1 MQVPRCLRL
10 TLALVKAATG
20 EAKGG
25 GASLLTSG
33 LTNAGAQVHVEQEK
47 PERLSM
53 STTSGK
59 RLVELCTFSATARQ
73 NGGKTELTVGG
84 LETYKTKQETL
95 LYLIPLGPKAIHGFS
110 LYKRFL
116 GSGGRSAKGA
126 RRGSQRYGRRARVIG
141 LPHMENVLGIA
152 IAVFFFAGVL
162 YLRFGAYATRRY
174 KRNKENK

>member
-1 MQVPRCLRL
+1 MAITAKSRSKTALKASTTLSPADA
-10 TLALVKAATG
+10 LALVKAATG

-33 LTNAGAQVHVEQEK
+33 ITNAGAQVHIEQEQ

-53 STTSGK
+53 SITSGK
-59 RLVELCTFSATARQ
+59 RVVELCTFSAAVRQ

-95 LYLIPLGPKAIHGFS
+95 LYFIPLGPKAIHGFS

-116 GSGGRSAKGA
+116 DQVAA
-126 RRGSQRYGRRARVIG
+126 RLKAQDAEASVT
-141 LPHMENVLGIA
+141 V
-152 IAVFFFAGVL
+152 AVP
-162 YLRFGAYATRRY
+162 
-174 KRNKENK
+174 ES